1 MYKNYIKRILDVVIS
16 LICIVV
22 LIPFYILISLV
33 VLLKMGRPVLFSQ
46 ERIGKGEKTFRL
58 YKFRSMTNAKDR
70 NGNLLEEEKRLTKTG
85 IFLRS
90 SSLDELPEFFSILKG
105 DMSLV
110 GPRPL
115 PTYYGPYFRN
125 EERKRHMVKGGLIP
139 PDSLSHKA
147 FTTWEEQFKYEIYYA
162 EHVSLFLD
170 IKVIVT
176 TFEILLKR
184 LRSNYG
190 SEFRPHLNVYRT
202 FEHRKS
208 EESQHG

>member
-1 MYKNYIKRILDVVIS
+1 MYKNYIKRILDIVIS

-190 SEFRPHLNVYRT
+190 SEFRPHLNVYRA

>member
-125 EERKRHMVKGGLIP
+125 EERKRHMVKGGLIRRTAYHTRYLP
-139 PDSLSHKA
+139 LGKSNLNMKFIMRNMSHYCW
-147 FTTWEEQFKYEIYYA
+147 T
-162 EHVSLFLD
+162 
-170 IKVIVT
+170 
-176 TFEILLKR
+176 
-184 LRSNYG
+184 LR
-190 SEFRPHLNVYRT
+190 
-202 FEHRKS
+202 
-208 EESQHG
+208 

>member
-90 SSLDELPEFFSILKG
+90 SSLDELPELFSILKG
-105 DMSLV
+105 DMSFV

-125 EERKRHMVKGGLIP
+125 EERKRHMVRGGLIP

-190 SEFRPHLNVYRT
+190 SEFRPHLNAYRA

>member
-190 SEFRPHLNVYRT
+190 SEFRPHLNEYRA

>member
-139 PDSLSHKA
+139 PDSLSHKV

-162 EHVSLFLD
+162 EHVSLLLD

-184 LRSNYG
+184 MRSNYG
-190 SEFRPHLNVYRT
+190 SEFRPHLNVYRAL
-202 FEHRKS
+202 EHRKN

>member
-139 PDSLSHKA
+139 PASLSHKV

-162 EHVSLFLD
+162 EHVSLLLD

-184 LRSNYG
+184 MRSNYG
-190 SEFRPHLNVYRT
+190 SEFRPHLNVYRAS
-202 FEHRKS
+202 EHRKN

>member
-58 YKFRSMTNAKDR
+58 YQFRSMTNAKDR

-105 DMSLV
+105 DMSRCV
-110 GPRPL
+110 
-115 PTYYGPYFRN
+115 
-125 EERKRHMVKGGLIP
+125 
-139 PDSLSHKA
+139 
-147 FTTWEEQFKYEIYYA
+147 
-162 EHVSLFLD
+162 
-170 IKVIVT
+170 
-176 TFEILLKR
+176 
-184 LRSNYG
+184 
-190 SEFRPHLNVYRT
+190 
-202 FEHRKS
+202 
-208 EESQHG
+208 

>member
-90 SSLDELPEFFSILKG
+90 SSLDELPEFFFNSERRYVSCRTQTTPYILWA
-105 DMSLV
+105 V
-110 GPRPL
+110 FP
-115 PTYYGPYFRN
+115 
-125 EERKRHMVKGGLIP
+125 
-139 PDSLSHKA
+139 
-147 FTTWEEQFKYEIYYA
+147 Q
-162 EHVSLFLD
+162 
-170 IKVIVT
+170 
-176 TFEILLKR
+176 
-184 LRSNYG
+184 
-190 SEFRPHLNVYRT
+190 
-202 FEHRKS
+202 
-208 EESQHG
+208 

>member
-1 MYKNYIKRILDVVIS
+1 MYKNYIKRILDIVIS
-16 LICIVV
+16 FIGIVV

-58 YKFRSMTNAKDR
+58 YKFRSMTNAKDK

-90 SSLDELPEFFSILKG
+90 SSLDELPELFSILKG
-105 DMSLV
+105 DMSFV

-125 EERKRHMVKGGLIP
+125 EERKRHMVRGGLIP

-190 SEFRPHLNVYRT
+190 SEFRPHLNAYRA

>member
-190 SEFRPHLNVYRT
+190 SELRPHRNVYRA